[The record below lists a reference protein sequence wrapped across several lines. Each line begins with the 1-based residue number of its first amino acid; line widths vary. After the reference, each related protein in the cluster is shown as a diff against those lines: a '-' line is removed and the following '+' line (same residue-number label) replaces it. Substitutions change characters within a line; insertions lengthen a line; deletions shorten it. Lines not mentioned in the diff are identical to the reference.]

1 MLNWL
6 DKYFENTIAVI
17 LLVIMTAAI
26 FLQVVSR
33 TFDYSIAWT
42 EELARYCFIWLVY
55 IGISFAVAKKS
66 HIKIEAIGMLID
78 EKEKKYLSLF
88 SDFVFLAF
96 SVVILFKSTQMV
108 ANLYYLGQTSPAL
121 GLPMW
126 IVYLAGPVG
135 FALTSIRLIQQMVS
149 TTDDIKT
156 AK

>member
-55 IGISFAVAKKS
+55 IGISFAVSRKS
-66 HIKIEAIGMLID
+66 HIKIEAIAMLID

>member
-66 HIKIEAIGMLID
+66 HIKIEAIAMLID

-126 IVYLAGPVG
+126 IVYLAGPIG